1 MTIHLHERVFVCLTL
16 CVLICISPSASYHK
30 DYEKEVREL
39 NQQKMELEL
48 QFPSLCLPDPDLSG
62 RVRVKYLL

>member
-1 MTIHLHERVFVCLTL
+1 M
-16 CVLICISPSASYHK
+16 SASYHK

-62 RVRVKYLL
+62 MVNVKYLLWDIHVHSVCLGGSVGRASA